1 MKSRNLSILLLC
13 ILISFKAFSSEIK
26 AVNFFQEGDVSKF
39 VIDLDNENPEVT
51 RFHVKEDKQII
62 IDVKNASASAKV
74 LRGLDTSEF
83 SGAIVYMTVYKKPGS
98 ANDLRFAIQLR
109 DNVRSILDVAKNK
122 VLLSVENRFG
132 VFSQQK
138 IESTEKNI
146 DELKSTVATSGN
158 RINIPKSENLS
169 DILENLTL
177 SGPKKYI
184 GKNIS
189 INVQDLAIVDLLKM
203 IADTSGFNIIIDK
216 DISTAP
222 PLTLSLTNIPWDQA
236 LDTVLQLSKL
246 VARRNSNILMV
257 TTLDKAT
264 NEKKAELESEKLTRE
279 QEPLVTKIFPL
290 SFATTTDMRT
300 IIEPYITPVRG
311 RLALDERTNS
321 LILRDTVDVIEK
333 VRKVIETLDTQTPQI
348 LIEAKIVEANET
360 FQKSIGLRSGISFG
374 YDPITPIPA
383 VGTGPGFSF
392 STAPNTTGSTFL
404 GLTVGVFRRVR
415 NLNFTLNMMEF
426 ESKGKIISSPKVIT
440 QNKKAATITSTD
452 TTAYTQST
460 ISNGVVTQS
469 FASASANLNLNVTP
483 QVTNDGSIGL
493 QVAISKTGFL
503 GRIAD
508 NAPPDTLTNRID
520 TNVLV
525 ENGSTMVLGGM
536 YKTQE
541 SESHS
546 GLPFFKDI
554 PLIGWLFRTPY
565 NPSQTKT
572 ELIIFLTPRIIN
584 QEEAGLVDRNT
595 SAKL

>member
-1 MKSRNLSILLLC
+1 MKAILFFGAILALFSIT
-13 ILISFKAFSSEIK
+13 STFAAEIK

-39 VIDLDNENPEVT
+39 SLDIDSESPDVS

-62 IDVKNASASAKV
+62 LDVKNATAGSKV
-74 LRGLDTSEF
+74 LRGIDTSEF

-98 ANDLRFAIQLR
+98 PNDLRFAIQLR
-109 DNVRSILDVAKNK
+109 DNVRSILDVGKNK
-122 VLLSVENRFG
+122 ITLSVENRFG

-138 IESTEKNI
+138 IDSTEKNI
-146 DELKSTVATSGN
+146 DELKTNAVATGQKM
-158 RINIPKSENLS
+158 NIPKSDNLS

-189 INVQDLAIVDLLKM
+189 LNVQDLPVIDLLKM

-216 DISTAP
+216 EIATAA

-246 VARRNSNILMV
+246 VARRNANILMI
-257 TTLDKAT
+257 TTLEKAT
-264 NEKKAELESEKLTRE
+264 NEKKAELEAEKLTRE

-290 SFATTTDMRT
+290 SFATTEDMRV
-300 IIEPYITPVRG
+300 IVEPYITAQRG
-311 RLALDERTNS
+311 RISLDARTNS
-321 LILRDTVDVIEK
+321 LIVRDTVDVIEK
-333 VRKVIETLDTQTPQI
+333 IRKVIETLDTQTPQI
-348 LIEAKIVEANET
+348 LIEGKIVEANES
-360 FQKSIGLRSGISFG
+360 FQKSIGLRSGLSFG
-374 YDPITPIPA
+374 YDPIAPKPA
-383 VGTGPGFSF
+383 IGVGPGFSF
-392 STAPNTTGSTFL
+392 STAPNTSAATFL
-404 GLTVGVFRRVR
+404 GLTVGVFRRMK

-426 ESKGKIISSPKVIT
+426 ESKGKIVSSPKVIT
-440 QNKKAATITSTD
+440 QNKKAATIQSTD
-452 TTAYTQST
+452 TTSFVQST
-460 ISNGVVTQS
+460 VSQGVVTNTFAQ
-469 FASASANLNLNVTP
+469 ASAQLSLAVTP
-483 QVTNDGSIGL
+483 QVTNDGSISMA
-493 QVAISKTGFL
+493 VTISKTGFL

-508 NAPPDTLTNRID
+508 NAPPDTLRNNID

-525 ENGSTMVLGGM
+525 ENGSTMVLGGL

-541 SESHS
+541 SQSHS
-546 GLPFFKDI
+546 GLPFFKDL

-565 NPSQTKT
+565 NPSQSKS

>member
-1 MKSRNLSILLLC
+1 MKAILFFGALLALFSIT
-13 ILISFKAFSSEIK
+13 STFAAEIK
-26 AVNFFQEGDVSKF
+26 AVNFVQEGDVSKF
-39 VIDLDNENPEVT
+39 SLDIDSENPDVT

-62 IDVKNASASAKV
+62 IDVKNASAGSKV
-74 LRGLDTSEF
+74 LRGIDTSEF

-98 ANDLRFAIQLR
+98 PNDLRFAIQLR
-109 DNVRSILDVAKNK
+109 DNVRSILDVGKNK
-122 VLLSVENRFG
+122 ITLSVENRFG

-138 IESTEKNI
+138 IDSTEKNI
-146 DELKSTVATSGN
+146 DELKTNVATTGQKM
-158 RINIPKSENLS
+158 NIPKSDNLT

-189 INVQDLAIVDLLKM
+189 LNVQDLPVIDLLKM

-216 DISTAP
+216 EIATAA

-246 VARRNSNILMV
+246 VARRNSNILMI

-264 NEKKAELESEKLTRE
+264 NEKKAELEAEKLTRE

-290 SFATTTDMRT
+290 SFATNEDMKT
-300 IIEPYITPVRG
+300 IIDPYITPQRG
-311 RLALDERTNS
+311 RISVDARTNS
-321 LILRDTVDVIEK
+321 LIVRDTVDVIEK
-333 VRKVIETLDTQTPQI
+333 IRKVIETLDTQTPQI
-348 LIEAKIVEANET
+348 LIEGKIVEANES
-360 FQKSIGLRSGISFG
+360 FQKSIGLRSGLSFG
-374 YDPITPIPA
+374 YDPIAPKPA
-383 VGTGPGFSF
+383 IGVGPGFSF
-392 STAPNTTGSTFL
+392 STAPNTSASTFL
-404 GLTVGVFRRVR
+404 GLTVGVFRRMR

-426 ESKGKIISSPKVIT
+426 ESKGKIVSSPKVIT
-440 QNKKAATITSTD
+440 QNKKAATIQSTD
-452 TTAYTQST
+452 TTSFVQST
-460 ISNGVVTQS
+460 VSQGVVTNTFAQ
-469 FASASANLNLNVTP
+469 ASAQLSLAVTP
-483 QVTNDGSIGL
+483 QVTNDGSISMA
-493 QVAISKTGFL
+493 VTISKTGFL

-508 NAPPDTLTNRID
+508 NAPPDTLRNNID

-525 ENGSTMVLGGM
+525 ENGSTMVLGGL

-541 SESHS
+541 TQSHS
-546 GLPFFKDI
+546 GLPFFKDL

-565 NPSQTKT
+565 NPSQTKS

>member
-1 MKSRNLSILLLC
+1 MKA
-13 ILISFKAFSSEIK
+13 ILIFGAIFAQFLITSSFAAEIK
-26 AVNFFQEGDVSKF
+26 AVNFFQEGEVSKF
-39 VIDLDNENPEVT
+39 SLDIDAESPDVS

-62 IDVKNASASAKV
+62 LDVKNATAGSKV
-74 LRGLDTSEF
+74 LRGIDTSEF

-98 ANDLRFAIQLR
+98 PNDLRFAIQLR
-109 DNVRSILDVAKNK
+109 DNVRSILDVGKNK
-122 VLLSVENRFG
+122 ITLSVENRFG

-138 IESTEKNI
+138 IDSTEKNI
-146 DELKSTVATSGN
+146 DEIKTNVANTGQKM
-158 RINIPKSENLS
+158 NIPKSDTLT

-189 INVQDLAIVDLLKM
+189 INVQDLPVVDLLKM

-216 DISTAP
+216 DIATAP

-246 VARRNSNILMV
+246 VARRNSNILMI
-257 TTLDKAT
+257 TTLEKAT
-264 NEKKAELESEKLTRE
+264 NEKKAEVEAEKLTRE

-290 SFATTTDMRT
+290 SFATTDEMKT
-300 IIEPYITPVRG
+300 IVDPYITAQRG
-311 RLALDERTNS
+311 RISVDQRTNS
-321 LILRDTVDVIEK
+321 LIVRDTVDVIEK
-333 VRKVIETLDTQTPQI
+333 IRKVIETLDTQTPQI
-348 LIEAKIVEANET
+348 LIEGKIVEANES
-360 FQKSIGLRSGISFG
+360 FQKSIGLRSGLSFG
-374 YDPITPIPA
+374 YDPIAPKPA
-383 VGTGPGFSF
+383 IGTGPGFTF
-392 STAPNTTGSTFL
+392 STAPNTSASTFL
-404 GLTVGVFRRVR
+404 GLTVGVFRRMR

-440 QNKKAATITSTD
+440 QNKKAATIQSTD
-452 TTAYTQST
+452 TTSFVQST
-460 ISNGVVTQS
+460 VSQGVVTNTFAQ
-469 FASASANLNLNVTP
+469 ASAQLSLAVTP
-483 QVTNDGSIGL
+483 QVTNDGSISMA
-493 QVAISKTGFL
+493 VTISKTGFL

-508 NAPPDTLTNRID
+508 NAPPDTLRNNID

-525 ENGSTMVLGGM
+525 ENGSTMVLGGL

-541 SESHS
+541 SQSHS
-546 GLPFFKDI
+546 GLPFLKDL

-565 NPSQTKT
+565 NPSQTKS